1 MEHLAAV
8 LNWFKARELEVRRL
22 YARDDDFRCA
32 CEDFVVATNA
42 LFHWERDEN
51 NMVRAEEYPILQR
64 NRSRNTVPSG
74 CRFEAQRV
82 RTQRRSSTMIN
93 HQQERET

>member
-1 MEHLAAV
+1 MEHLAAL

-51 NMVRAEEYPILQR
+51 NMVRAEEYRTLANEIEAEILSRLDAGLRR
-64 NRSRNTVPSG
+64 NGLEPNEG
-74 CRFEAQRV
+74 V
-82 RTQRRSSTMIN
+82 RR
-93 HQQERET
+93 